1 MRTDRSKKV
10 LLELLNR
17 AGVGINGPQPWDI
30 RVNDERFYGRVLSQ
44 GSLGAGESYMDGWWD
59 VEQLDELFFRVLRSD
74 IELELV
80 RNWRV
85 LAAISSQVF
94 INKQRKSKA
103 GEIGERHYD
112 LGNTLFRSML
122 DERLVYSC
130 AYWKE
135 AETLRAAQE
144 NKLDLV
150 CRKLGLRSGM
160 HLLDIGCGWGSLAK
174 YAAEKYG
181 VSVVGINNSK
191 EQTELGQALCS
202 GLPIEI
208 IQQDYRDV
216 KGRFDRI
223 ASIGMF
229 EHVGTKNYR
238 TYMNVVS
245 DRLKDD
251 GLFLLHTLG
260 RAGRRRGY
268 DGFTQKYI
276 FPRGVVPTIVE
287 FGKSVDGL
295 FTIEDVHNIGA
306 HYDRTLMAWSD
317 NFESNWDQL
326 RHIYDERFHRMW
338 KYFLLSFAGS
348 SRARRNH
355 VWQIVLSKKGVL
367 GGYLAIR

>member
-1 MRTDRSKKV
+1 MRTDRSKNV
-10 LLELLNR
+10 LLELLDR
-17 AGVGINGPQPWDI
+17 AGVSINGPQPWDI
-30 RVNDERFYGRVLSQ
+30 RVNDERFYRRVLSG

-74 IELELV
+74 IESELV
-80 RNWRV
+80 RNWRIF
-85 LAAISSQVF
+85 ATITSQVL

-103 GEIGERHYD
+103 SEIGERHYD
-112 LGNTLFRSML
+112 LGNVFFRAML

-135 AETLRAAQE
+135 AQTLRAAQE

-191 EQTELGQALCS
+191 EQTELGKALCS

-208 IQQDYRDV
+208 NQQDYRDV

-229 EHVGTKNYR
+229 EYVGPKNYR
-238 TYMNVVS
+238 TYMKVVS
-245 DRLKDD
+245 DCLKDD
-251 GLFLLHTLG
+251 GLFLLHTIG
-260 RAGRRRGY
+260 RANRRRGY

-295 FTIEDVHNIGA
+295 FAIEDVHNIGA
-306 HYDRTLMAWSD
+306 HYDRTLMAWFD
-317 NFESNWDQL
+317 NIESNWDQL

-355 VWQIVLSKKGVL
+355 VWQIVLSKRGVV
-367 GGYLAIR
+367 GGYHAIR